1 MKYRIAIVSNSA
13 EWCECLTAAFK
24 ISDSFHVLGTFSTP
38 ELIEAGVSLYPDVI
52 LWKVN
57 GDPKP
62 VISEAKARSPLT
74 RLVIVLRDPG
84 EYNMTELIHLG
95 LHGCLPMR
103 LLPKQIVSAVELIM
117 DAGVLCLP
125 RFGPEYHNKINSQ
138 DDFSLLGTLTKR
150 EQEVFTLLRKG
161 LTNSEIASALY
172 ISESTVKSH
181 LRSIFR
187 KLGIKKR
194 NEAQILA
201 LQGINT
207 TGTKAVTG

>member
-13 EWCECLTAAFK
+13 EWCECLTAAF
-24 ISDSFHVLGTFSTP
+24 

-62 VISEAKARSPLT
+62 VISEAKAKSPLT

-103 LLPKQIVSAVELIM
+103 LLPKQLVSAVELIM
-117 DAGVLCLP
+117 DAGVLSLP
-125 RFGPEYHNKINSQ
+125 RF
-138 DDFSLLGTLTKR
+138 
-150 EQEVFTLLRKG
+150 
-161 LTNSEIASALY
+161 
-172 ISESTVKSH
+172 
-181 LRSIFR
+181 
-187 KLGIKKR
+187 
-194 NEAQILA
+194 
-201 LQGINT
+201 
-207 TGTKAVTG
+207 